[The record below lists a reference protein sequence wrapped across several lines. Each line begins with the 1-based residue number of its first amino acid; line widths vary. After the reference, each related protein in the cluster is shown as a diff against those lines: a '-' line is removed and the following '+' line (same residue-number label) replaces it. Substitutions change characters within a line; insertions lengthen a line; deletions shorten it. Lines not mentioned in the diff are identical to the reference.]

1 MVIDDFK
8 IKIRANKIPV
18 NINNHIIE
26 YIQDLT
32 LQNNHLQCEI
42 FFKETLIAQGIVLD
56 FYKEFEILQ
65 DFNGNPFTH
74 ILTFEYNEKEHQS
87 FTRFGKMIYEMKYLK
102 SPPIQHE
109 KRELYIHEIIS
120 HFNGY
125 INYLKES
132 YDNLNITFIPSNSQI
147 PDEIANKLSIINT
160 LPLKPIISKNSSVA
174 SKTLTTV
181 SGQSLNK
188 YTVNL
193 SHLRTDDNFILID
206 DVMGTCASL
215 CETMYALYHFNERI
229 NFFFIPVKDVKR

>member
-8 IKIRANKIPV
+8 IKIRAKKIPV

-42 FFKETLIAQGIVLD
+42 FFREVLIAQGIVLD

-74 ILTFEYNEKEHQS
+74 ILTFEYNSHEYQS
-87 FTRFGKMIYEMKYLK
+87 YTRFGKMIYEMKYLK
-102 SPPIQHE
+102 NPSIERE
-109 KRELYIHEIIS
+109 KREFYIDEIVS

-125 INYLKES
+125 INHLKEN
-132 YDNLNITFIPSNSQI
+132 YDNLNITFIPSSSLL
-147 PDEIANKLSIINT
+147 PDEISDKLSIINT
-160 LPLKPIISKNSSVA
+160 LSLKKIISKNSQVA

-188 YTVNL
+188 YTVDL
-193 SHLRTDDNFILID
+193 SGLNTDDNFILID

-215 CETMYALYHFNERI
+215 CETMYALYDFNGRI

>member
-8 IKIRANKIPV
+8 IKIRAKKIPV

-42 FFKETLIAQGIVLD
+42 FFKEKLVAQGIILD
-56 FYKEFEILQ
+56 FYKEFEI
-65 DFNGNPFTH
+65 NENHFTH
-74 ILTFEYNEKEHQS
+74 ILTFEYNGREYQS
-87 FTRFGKMIYEMKYLK
+87 YTRFGKMIYEMKYLK
-102 SPPIQHE
+102 NPSIERE
-109 KRELYIHEIIS
+109 KRELYINEIVS

-125 INYLKES
+125 INHLKEN
-132 YDNLNITFIPSNSQI
+132 YDNLNITFIPSSSLL
-147 PDEIANKLSIINT
+147 PDEIADKLSIINT
-160 LPLKPIISKNSSVA
+160 LPLKEIISKNSQAA
-174 SKTLTTV
+174 SKTLTTL

-188 YTVNL
+188 YIVDL
-193 SHLRTDDNFILID
+193 SDLNTDDNFILID

-215 CETMYALYHFNERI
+215 CETMYDLYHFNERI